1 MLNAILF
8 SLAIMAS
15 LFSMID
21 IIIRIIRN
29 FTVYYFQILVFSISL
44 TAVITHVIEIW

>member
-15 LFSMID
+15 FFSMID

-44 TAVITHVIEIW
+44 TAVITHIIGIW

>member
-8 SLAIMAS
+8 SLAIVAS

-21 IIIRIIRN
+21 IVIRLIRKL
-29 FTVYYFQILVFSISL
+29 TIYYFQILVFSVSL
-44 TAVITHVIEIW
+44 TAVITHIIRIW

>member
-8 SLAIMAS
+8 SFAIIVS

-21 IIIRIIRN
+21 IIIRTIRN

-44 TAVITHVIEIW
+44 TAVITHIIGLW

>member
-8 SLAIMAS
+8 SLAIAAS

-21 IIIRIIRN
+21 IIIKLIRKLKI
-29 FTVYYFQILVFSISL
+29 YYFQILVFSVSS
-44 TAVITHVIEIW
+44 TAVITHIIRIW

>member
-8 SLAIMAS
+8 SLAIVAS

-21 IIIRIIRN
+21 IIIRVIRN
-29 FTVYYFQILVFSISL
+29 FKVYYLQIIVFSVSL
-44 TAVITHVIEIW
+44 TAVITHIIRIW